1 VYLSQCTIQG
11 MNSDELNTSSH
22 QQCTETGFIEMLFL
36 CIHTTSITLVAA
48 CTIASSESFCVVVPV
63 LSLASPSCIPL
74 ARLCLHGSRF
84 AVLSCDVQS
93 GSALLRV

>member
-1 VYLSQCTIQG
+1 MSSVVAYITI
-11 MNSDELNTSSH
+11 
-22 QQCTETGFIEMLFL
+22 
-36 CIHTTSITLVAA
+36 IHTQHARVVSTLFDVRSVVTFVAA
-48 CTIASSESFCVVVPV
+48 CTTASSESFCVVVPV

-74 ARLCLHGSRF
+74 ARLCLHGSRY